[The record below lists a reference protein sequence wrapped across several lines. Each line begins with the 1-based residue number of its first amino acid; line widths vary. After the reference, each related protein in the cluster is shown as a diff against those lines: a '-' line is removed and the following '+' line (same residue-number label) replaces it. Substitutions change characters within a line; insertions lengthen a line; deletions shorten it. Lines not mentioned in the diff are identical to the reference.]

1 MAARSVSTRGKPNP
15 PQTMEQ
21 LLRDFRPVPH
31 IAAASARSRAVSVIL
46 VIVIHLLAI
55 YGLTTGLAQ
64 NLYRK
69 TIQEIKAEVVPPN
82 QQVVQPPPPP
92 PPELQKPPPVFVP
105 PPDITIQSE
114 AASTNTITN
123 TTAVQNQVASLPPPK
138 AVVAPP
144 VSEPALIQGGAA
156 KCEESFYP
164 SVAIRLNETGTTTV
178 AVHIGADGS
187 VESADVV
194 ASSGYDALDQAA
206 IRCIQSTWRYKP
218 AMQNGQRVAT
228 VKRYAIEWVMK

>member
-1 MAARSVSTRGKPNP
+1 
-15 PQTMEQ
+15 MEQ

-64 NLYRK
+64 NLYSK
-69 TIQEIKAEVVPPN
+69 TVQEFKAEVIPPKEEETER
-82 QQVVQPPPPP
+82 PPPP

-105 PPDITIQSE
+105 PPDIVIQSE
-114 AASTNTITN
+114 AAATNTISN
-123 TTAVQNQVASLPPPK
+123 TSTVQNRAASLLPPPK

-144 VSEPALIQGGAA
+144 VSAPALIEGGAA
-156 KCEESFYP
+156 KCEQSYYP
-164 SVAIRLNETGTTTV
+164 SVAVRLNETGTTTV

-187 VESADVV
+187 VESVNVV
-194 ASSGYDALDQAA
+194 ESSGHDSLDEAA
-206 IRCIQSTWRYKP
+206 IKCIQSAWRYKP

-228 VKRYAIEWVMK
+228 VKNYAIVWVLK